1 MSKCGGQ
8 AEARRGIRELY
19 LGLMEPE
26 RVSRVSR
33 SSADEKSGTKRV
45 QPPATSSAVERF
57 EMLVQPH
64 YEVLYRTAY
73 RLTRSKHDA
82 EDLAQEVCVRAYPRL
97 EELAR
102 LEQPR
107 GWLLRVMYRVFID
120 WSRRY
125 ERRHVTSMEIVDVLE
140 MASEQPGPA
149 ELAEQLLDA
158 KYLDRAWRRLDREQR
173 ALLALHDVEGHSLA
187 EINEITGIKE
197 GTLKSRLHRAR
208 VRLGKLLRHE
218 QTSNVTRLRTG
229 ARS

>member
-1 MSKCGGQ
+1 M
-8 AEARRGIRELY
+8 
-19 LGLMEPE
+19 
-26 RVSRVSR
+26 
-33 SSADEKSGTKRV
+33 
-45 QPPATSSAVERF
+45 SSAVERF
-57 EMLVQPH
+57 ELLVQPH

-97 EELAR
+97 EELEG

-107 GWLLRVMYRVFID
+107 GWLLKVMYRLFID

-125 ERRHVTSMEIVDVLE
+125 EHTHVTSMEIVDVLA
-140 MASEQPGPA
+140 MASDEPGPL
-149 ELAEQLLDA
+149 ELTERASDA
-158 KYLDRAWRRLDREQR
+158 RHLDRAWLRLDREQR

-187 EINEITGIKE
+187 ELNQIMGIKE

-218 QTSNVTRLRTG
+218 QGESVVQPRKG
-229 ARS
+229 AGR